1 MYIFLIAKNKICH
14 KCDKYPSFNFSHRMR
29 AIYCVKHKNLILIN
43 IKNKKCLKYM
53 SFNFVGKITGLYCL
67 KNKKTNMINL
77 KNSTIYYKNE
87 LDNYI
92 ENGHNI
98 QTNNW

>member
-1 MYIFLIAKNKICH
+1 
-14 KCDKYPSFNFSHRMR
+14 
-29 AIYCVKHKNLILIN
+29 
-43 IKNKKCLKYM
+43 M